1 MLTLSLALA
10 ALAAAPD
17 TLVRPAPAAELLPA
31 VTVHRQPEL
40 PVVALRLSIL
50 VDDPAGYAGAGHLFQ
65 HLLLPSMEEQV
76 ARVGG
81 RVQATRTA
89 DAVVYTVVG
98 PASELEYLAG
108 VLRGALRAPAPGT
121 GQLLAALNELAA
133 ERDAERETAPAFVR
147 AALRSRVF
155 PAETPPAGTPAAA
168 ARMTTARL
176 GEVWAAMYDP
186 DRVSLVAV
194 GDVQADAVQRA
205 FRTLPGTG
213 EDAPVEALADTVPGF
228 TGGAPQ
234 ATRGWV
240 GMAVPAANADP
251 AALSVAAWLLRGELR
266 RRLPAAEV
274 AVEHW
279 WTHQGQAMVV
289 VAAVPGAQLAAAK
302 RAVAGVL
309 TATGTRVDDESVA
322 VAAQGVRRDMLFFS
336 RTPERMAEVLGSFAD
351 RTREPDAAQRFYA
364 TLERVDAGAVRT
376 ALAQLSGA
384 EPVLVE
390 VPPQRLITR

>member
-17 TLVRPAPAAELLPA
+17 TLVRAAPAAELLPA

-40 PVVALRLSIL
+40 PVVALRLSL
-50 VDDPAGYAGAGHLFQ
+50 LADDPAGYAGAGHLFQ
-65 HLLLPSMEEQV
+65 HLLLPTMEEQV
-76 ARVGG
+76 SRVGG

-98 PASELEYLAG
+98 PAGELEYLAG

-121 GQLLAALNELAA
+121 AQLLGALNELAA
-133 ERDAERETAPAFVR
+133 ERDAERETAPGFVR
-147 AALRSRVF
+147 AALRSRIF
-155 PAETPPAGTPAAA
+155 PGETPPAGTPSAAT
-168 ARMTTARL
+168 RLTTARL

-205 FRTLPGTG
+205 FRVLPGAG
-213 EDAPVEALADTVPGF
+213 DDPAAPALTDSVPGF
-228 TGGAPQ
+228 ATGAPQ

-240 GMAVPAANADP
+240 GMAVAAPDADP
-251 AALSVAAWLLRGELR
+251 AALSVAAWLLRADLR

-279 WTHQGQAMVV
+279 WTHQGQALAV
-289 VAAVPGAQLAAAK
+289 VAAVPGTQLAAA
-302 RAVAGVL
+302 RRTVAGALAAVD
-309 TATGTRVDDESVA
+309 TRVTDERVA
-322 VAAQGVRRDMLFFS
+322 EAAQGVRRDMLFFA

-364 TLERVDAGAVRT
+364 ALERVDAAAVRA
-376 ALAQLSGA
+376 ALAQLSAA
-384 EPVLVE
+384 EPTLVE
-390 VPPQRLITR
+390 VSPQRLNTR